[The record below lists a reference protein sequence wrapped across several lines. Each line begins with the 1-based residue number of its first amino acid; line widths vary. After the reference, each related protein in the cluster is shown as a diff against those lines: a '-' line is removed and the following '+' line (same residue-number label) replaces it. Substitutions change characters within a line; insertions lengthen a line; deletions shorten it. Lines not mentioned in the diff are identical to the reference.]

1 MNFTGIRGSASAPT
15 RATLRG
21 DSIRAE
27 GDRSK
32 FGRST
37 HESTLG
43 GDDSFAISAPPR
55 HHPPP
60 STNIRPVRATWHAIA
75 STQRSDIN
83 ARLLV
88 DRHLAALTESAI
100 DGDGISVQNSG
111 ASRIVLIDP
120 RALFRD
126 CLAYCL
132 SEAYADRQI
141 ASYASIAEWMACS
154 EGDQPP
160 AVVLLSV
167 PGTRKLA
174 NGNSAEIALPN
185 QVGDNIP
192 IIIISDSE
200 DSARILHA
208 LKSGARGYIPTTLA
222 LAVAVEAVRLVDAGG
237 TFVPVSTL
245 LASRLATADNGNTLF
260 TPRQIMVI
268 EALHR
273 GKTNKQIALELNMRE
288 STVKVHIRHIMKKLK
303 ARNRTEVAV
312 LTNGLFAPPDMT
324 DFDDSAPRSGTDPPG
339 KRVSTQPDPGE
350 R

>member
-1 MNFTGIRGSASAPT
+1 MDFTGNRGSATAPAQ
-15 RATLRG
+15 ATIRRE
-21 DSIRAE
+21 SCRAE
-27 GDRSK
+27 GNRNK
-32 FGRST
+32 LEQST
-37 HESTLG
+37 HQSTLG
-43 GDDSFAISAPPR
+43 ADM
-55 HHPPP
+55 
-60 STNIRPVRATWHAIA
+60 RPVRAAWHAIT
-75 STQRSDIN
+75 STSRQRPDVN

-88 DRHLAALTESAI
+88 DRHLAALAESAI
-100 DGDGISVQNSG
+100 DGDEISVQSSE

-120 RALFRD
+120 RALLRD

-132 SEAYADRQI
+132 GEAYADRRI
-141 ASYASIAEWMACS
+141 ESYASIAEWKASS

-167 PGTRKLA
+167 PGTRRLA
-174 NGNSAEIALPN
+174 DGNSAENALPT
-185 QVGDNIP
+185 QVGGNIP

-208 LKSGARGYIPTTLA
+208 LTNGARGYIPTSLA

-245 LASRLATADNGNTLF
+245 LASRPATADNGNTLF
-260 TPRQIMVI
+260 TPRQITVM

-312 LTNGLFAPPDMT
+312 LTNGLFAPPDLT
-324 DFDDSAPRSGTDPPG
+324 NFDDSAPRSGTDPPG
-339 KRVSTQPDPGE
+339 KRDSSQFDPGE